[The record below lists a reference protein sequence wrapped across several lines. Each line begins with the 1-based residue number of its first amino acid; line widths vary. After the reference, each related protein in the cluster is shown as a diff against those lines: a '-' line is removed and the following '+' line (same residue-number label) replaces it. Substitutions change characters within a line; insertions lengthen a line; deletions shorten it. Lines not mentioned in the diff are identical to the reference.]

1 MNKDET
7 KKLVSNFIEG
17 DDKLLIV
24 LEAQFQSN
32 KELVIEAF
40 KDLGVDYESIT
51 ATNESS
57 FNELLTLVLA
67 HARASDFRNKV
78 IILEDTDELVNS
90 SIAENSGL
98 SRLTEDSIQ
107 AAKDGDY
114 RLVIFHGFAE

>member
-51 ATNESS
+51 ATN
-57 FNELLTLVLA
+57 
-67 HARASDFRNKV
+67 
-78 IILEDTDELVNS
+78 
-90 SIAENSGL
+90 
-98 SRLTEDSIQ
+98 
-107 AAKDGDY
+107 
-114 RLVIFHGFAE
+114 